1 MRILVTGGNGQLG
14 RELQDAARAAG
25 HHVDA
30 TGRGDCDIADPD
42 AVARTIASSDPEVI
56 VNCAGWTKVD
66 AAEDNLD
73 AAYRSNAIGPRVLA
87 AACAQR
93 SLLLVQ
99 ISTDYVFAGT
109 ADVPIDEWQQP
120 APQSAYGIT
129 KLAGE
134 NEVRSIARRHQ
145 VIRTS
150 WLYGRDGPNFVLTML
165 RAAAAGRPLR
175 VVADQLGG
183 PTWTGHLAAGVLR
196 LIERDV
202 PGTYHLSNAGVTSWH
217 GFATEIF
224 VGAGIDADVAPIA
237 TAEYPTP
244 APRPAYS
251 VLDNRACRLL
261 GEPPMPPWQDGL
273 RSYLAELAEGGVL
286 TRTAGA

>member
-1 MRILVTGGNGQLG
+1 VRILITGGNGQLG
-14 RELQDAARAAG
+14 RELQDAARAAD
-25 HHVDA
+25 HHVDS
-30 TGRGDCDIADPD
+30 TGRDDCDIADP
-42 AVARTIASSDPEVI
+42 AEVARTIEASDAEVI

-66 AAEDNLD
+66 AAEDDLD
-73 AAYRSNAIGPRVLA
+73 GAYLSNAIGPRVLA

-93 SLLLVQ
+93 NLLLVH
-99 ISTDYVFAGT
+99 ISTDYVFDGT
-109 ADVPIDEWQQP
+109 GPVPIDEWQRP
-120 APQSAYGIT
+120 APRSAYGIT

-134 NEVRSIARRHQ
+134 NEVRHIARRHQ

-165 RAAAAGRPLR
+165 RAAAAGPLR
-175 VVADQLGG
+175 VVADQVGG
-183 PTWTGHLAAGVLR
+183 PTWTGHLAPRVLR

-202 PGTYHLSNAGVTSWH
+202 PGTFHVSNAGATSWH

-224 VGAGIDADVAPIA
+224 AAAGVDADLTPVA
-237 TAEYPTP
+237 TADYPTR

-261 GEPPMPPWQDGL
+261 GEAAMPPWQAGL
-273 RSYLAELAEGGVL
+273 RSYVAELREGGVL
-286 TRTAGA
+286 AGAGAD

>member
-1 MRILVTGGNGQLG
+1 MRILITGGNGQLG

-25 HHVDA
+25 HPVDA
-30 TGRGDCDIADPD
+30 TGRDDCDIADPD
-42 AVARTIASSDPEVI
+42 GVARTIEASDPEVI
-56 VNCAGWTKVD
+56 VNCAAWTKVD

-73 AAYRSNAIGPRVLA
+73 GAYLSNAIGPRVLA
-87 AACAQR
+87 AACAR
-93 SLLLVQ
+93 RNLLLVH
-99 ISTDYVFAGT
+99 ISTDYVFDGT
-109 ADVPIDEWQQP
+109 GPVPIDEWQQP
-120 APQSAYGIT
+120 APRSAYGVT

-134 NEVRSIARRHQ
+134 NEVRNIARRHQ

-165 RAAAAGRPLR
+165 AAAAAGPLR

-183 PTWTGHLAAGVLR
+183 PTWTGHLAPRVLR

-202 PGTYHLSNAGVTSWH
+202 PGTFHVSNAGATSWH

-224 VGAGIDADVAPIA
+224 AAAGIEADMAPIT
-237 TAEYPTP
+237 TAEYPTR

-261 GEPPMPPWQDGL
+261 GEAAMPPWQDGL
-273 RSYLAELAEGGVL
+273 RSYIAELREGGVL
-286 TRTAGA
+286 ARSGAA

>member
-1 MRILVTGGNGQLG
+1 VRILITGGNGQLG
-14 RELQDAARAAG
+14 RELQDAARVAG
-25 HHVDA
+25 HHVDS
-30 TGRGDCDIADPD
+30 TGRDDCDIADP
-42 AVARTIASSDPEVI
+42 AGVARTIEASDPEVI
-56 VNCAGWTKVD
+56 VNCAAWTKVD

-73 AAYRSNAIGPRVLA
+73 GAYLSNAIGPRVLA
-87 AACAQR
+87 AACAR
-93 SLLLVQ
+93 RNVLLVQ
-99 ISTDYVFAGT
+99 ISTDYVFDGT
-109 ADVPIDEWQQP
+109 GPVPIDEWQQP
-120 APQSAYGIT
+120 APRSAYGVT

-134 NEVRSIARRHQ
+134 NEVRNIARRHQ

-165 RAAAAGRPLR
+165 RAAAAGPLR

-183 PTWTGHLAAGVLR
+183 PTWTGHLAPRVLR

-202 PGTYHLSNAGVTSWH
+202 PGTFHVSNAGATSWH

-224 VGAGIDADVAPIA
+224 AAAGIDADVTPIA
-237 TAEYPTP
+237 TAEYPTR

-261 GEPPMPPWQDGL
+261 GEAAMPPWQDGL
-273 RSYLAELAEGGVL
+273 RSYIAELREGGVL
-286 TRTAGA
+286 ARMGAA

>member
-1 MRILVTGGNGQLG
+1 VRILITGGNGQLG

-30 TGRGDCDIADPD
+30 TGRDDCDIADPD
-42 AVARTIASSDPEVI
+42 GVARTIEASDPEVI
-56 VNCAGWTKVD
+56 VNCAAWTKVD
-66 AAEDNLD
+66 AAEDDLD
-73 AAYRSNAIGPRVLA
+73 GAYLSNAIGPRVLA
-87 AACAQR
+87 AACAR
-93 SLLLVQ
+93 RNLLLVH
-99 ISTDYVFAGT
+99 ISTDYVFDGT
-109 ADVPIDEWQQP
+109 GPVPIDEWQQP
-120 APQSAYGIT
+120 APRSAYGVT

-134 NEVRSIARRHQ
+134 NEVRNIARRHQ

-150 WLYGRDGPNFVLTML
+150 WLYGRDGPNFVLAML
-165 RAAAAGRPLR
+165 AAAAAGPLR

-183 PTWTGHLAAGVLR
+183 PTWTGHLAPRVLR

-202 PGTYHLSNAGVTSWH
+202 PGTFHVSNAGATSWH

-224 VGAGIDADVAPIA
+224 AAAGIEADMAPIT
-237 TAEYPTP
+237 TAGYPTR

-261 GEPPMPPWQDGL
+261 GEAPMPPWQDGL
-273 RSYLAELAEGGVL
+273 RSYIAELREGGVL
-286 TRTAGA
+286 ARSGAA